1 MSIDVQSIRQ
11 RVKESGLFTQV
22 RGVVSL
28 ADAVRNPGSVG
39 KTAFVVIPKET
50 AEPSRTI
57 GAHRQRIPARVA
69 ITFPLQ
75 AQAVAMDRSDEVE
88 AMRSTIKSHMAG
100 WSPTGA
106 ETALEYSYSE
116 ISSIQSGFVWVN
128 VFFDC
133 RYLFSAEHA

>member
-22 RGVVSL
+22 RDVVSL

-39 KTAFVVIPKET
+39 KSAFAIIPKET

-57 GAHRQRIPARVA
+57 GAHRQRITARVA

-88 AMRSTIKSHMAG
+88 AMRTTLKAHLAG
-100 WSPTGA
+100 WTPKGA

-116 ISSIQSGFVWVN
+116 ISSIQSGFVWVTLM
-128 VFFDC
+128 FEC
-133 RYLFSAEHA
+133 RYLFSA